1 MEEKPNY
8 HHYGN
13 TIGLRSA
20 IRRGA
25 AVISPLEVRRACAR
39 FTSRIGQVRGANGG
53 HIVSPYARC
62 IDEYTVKIAKF
73 YVFIYSS
80 YAAQKQ
86 T

>member
-13 TIGLRSA
+13 TIGLRRA
-20 IRRGA
+20 IRRAA
-25 AVISPLEVRRACAR
+25 AVISPLEVRRASAR

-62 IDEYTVKIAKF
+62 IDECTVKIAKL
-73 YVFIYSS
+73 
-80 YAAQKQ
+80 
-86 T
+86 